1 MTQLMIARELEAL
14 AQSGLHYGKDPYDRE
29 RYGRLLEISAQLL
42 EQSGTITSDDIH
54 QWRATDFGYATPKVD
69 VRAFC
74 LRDGKVMLVSEKADG
89 GKWALPGGW
98 ADVNQSPSESVVRE
112 VREESGFDVRVER
125 LLAVWDREKQ
135 GNPPPYPYSIYKMF
149 FLCEI
154 VGGESTETMETA
166 GVAFFG
172 KDELPELSQ
181 ARVIAKQLRR
191 CFEKVAAED
200 RTTDF
205 D

>member
-1 MTQLMIARELEAL
+1 MDALHLARELEAL

-29 RYGRLLEISAQLL
+29 RYERLLELSGELMTGLGTLTREQL
-42 EQSGTITSDDIH
+42 H
-54 QWRATDFGYATPKVD
+54 HWRAEDFGYATPKID

-89 GKWALPGGW
+89 GRWALPGGW
-98 ADVNQSPSESVVRE
+98 ADVNQSAAESVARE
-112 VREESGFDVRVER
+112 VHEESGFEVEVRQ

-154 VGGESTETMETA
+154 IGGEARETMETA
-166 GVAFFG
+166 GVEFFARE
-172 KDELPELSQ
+172 ELPVLSE
-181 ARVIAKQLRR
+181 ARVMASQIER
-191 CFEKVAAED
+191 CFAKVAQED
-200 RTTDF
+200 LTTDF